1 MLYNIDSLK
10 RLERRP
16 FEEYNRR
23 HERFLREPR
32 ERLICDYYY
41 LYTGKKLDLSNPVSY
56 NEKLQWLKL
65 NWWDELATHYTDK
78 LEVKQIVVS
87 KIPGLSIIPT
97 LAIYDTADAIEFDA
111 LPNEFV
117 MKATHG
123 SGFNLFI
130 NNKSLV
136 DANRVKSV
144 FKRILNVNYGS
155 VKLEWNYSNI
165 KPKIIVEPLYF
176 SSGNSPI
183 DYKFY
188 CFHGEVKFVEIL
200 NACDWHYNH
209 EPIEMIV
216 DKNFNRLSF
225 SYSFNNELST
235 SLSPKFKEM
244 VEIAER
250 ISKPF
255 PHVRVDLYNF
265 SDRIFWGECTFFP
278 SAGYGSFT
286 PQEKD
291 KEIGSYLNILKV

>member
-1 MLYNIDSLK
+1 MIYNIDSLR
-10 RLERRP
+10 RLEHRP
-16 FEEYNRR
+16 FEEYHRR
-23 HERFLREPR
+23 NERFLREPL

-41 LYTGKKLDLSNPVSY
+41 LYTRNVLDLKNPKSY

-65 NWWDELATHYTDK
+65 NWRDELAIHYTDK
-78 LEVKQIVVS
+78 LEAKLLVKS
-87 KIPGLSIIPT
+87 KFPELNIIPT

-123 SGFNLFI
+123 SGFNLFV

-136 DANRVKSV
+136 DSGRVKSV
-144 FKRILNVNYGS
+144 FTRILNVNYGS

-165 KPKIIVEPLYF
+165 KPKIIVEPLYI
-176 SSGNSPI
+176 SSGVSPI

-209 EPIEMIV
+209 EPVEMIV
-216 DKNFNRLSF
+216 DKNFNRLNF
-225 SYSFNNELST
+225 SYSFNNELSAP
-235 SLSPKFKEM
+235 LSPRFIEM

-265 SDRIFWGECTFFP
+265 SDKVYWGECTFFP
-278 SAGYGSFT
+278 SAGYGTFT
-286 PQEKD
+286 PREKD
-291 KEIGSYLNILKV
+291 IEIGSYLNI